1 MHDPLES
8 IKPQVRG
15 LRRYS
20 LRFETVRVKLNQNE
34 NPWDIPIEIRNETIR
49 RLHDRAWSRYP
60 EFEPSTLIERLSE
73 FNRWTAD
80 GILVGNGSNEL
91 IQALLMVSV
100 GEGKRVLINEPT
112 FSLYRQITTVLGGEI
127 INVPLL
133 SQLAYDMTAI
143 KAATESQKPDVTI
156 ICSPNNPTGCTILQT
171 DLANLLEIST
181 GLVVVDEAYFE
192 FAGETALELLKH
204 HENLV
209 VLRTFSK
216 ALALAAL
223 RVGYLLTTPALAR
236 EISKALLPYNLNFFS
251 RTAAEVAL
259 EMYESSIKPL
269 VRIIVAE
276 RDRVC
281 DELKRIPGLEP
292 VRSQANFMIVRSS
305 VEPRR
310 VFEELLQR
318 GILIRDV
325 TNYPMLK
332 DYFRVSVGTPE
343 ENNLLLESLRS
354 IFAV

>member
-20 LRFETVRVKLNQNE
+20 LRYETVRVKLNQNE
-34 NPWDIPIEIRNETIR
+34 NPWDIPIEVRNETLR
-49 RLHDRAWSRYP
+49 RLQHRAWSRYP

-73 FNRWTAD
+73 FNGWPAD

-91 IQALLMVSV
+91 IQALLMVTM

-127 INVPLL
+127 ISVPLS
-133 SQLAYDMTAI
+133 SQLAYDMRAI
-143 KAATESQKPDVTI
+143 KAASELHRPDVTI
-156 ICSPNNPTGCTILQT
+156 ICSPNNPTGCTIPQT
-171 DLANLLEIST
+171 DLAALLEISR

-192 FAGETALELLKH
+192 FAGETALGLLKQ

-216 ALALAAL
+216 AFAMAAL
-223 RVGYLLTTPALAR
+223 RVGYLLTSPALAR

-259 EMYESSIKPL
+259 EMYESRLKTL
-269 VRIIVAE
+269 VQIILGE
-276 RDRVC
+276 RDRLC
-281 DELKRIPGLEP
+281 EELRRIPGLEP
-292 VRSQANFMIVRSS
+292 VRSQANFMIVRSA

-310 VFEELLQR
+310 ILEELLQR

-325 TNYPMLK
+325 SGYPMLK
-332 DYFRVSVGTPE
+332 YYFRVSVGTPE

-354 IFAV
+354 IFAE